1 MTVLVLHH
9 RGSLAATPY
18 DTWLADY
25 DGEVL
30 LLASREYLDL
40 VGEDLPTADHGYR
53 HAEAVH
59 DYEVSGRVEA
69 RSLDLAREYGVRH
82 VIACQERDLERAAQL
97 RDILGLPG
105 QRLDSVIPFRDKV
118 LMKELVRAAGLETA
132 EQQAVECAADI
143 LSFADEHGFPLVLKP
158 RDSASS
164 VGLSIIGS
172 RVELD
177 AYLTDEFDL
186 YGPHQPNLMAESFV
200 AGPMCHVDGLVV
212 DGRLVMAWPSQY
224 QYTLSSFREDTGG
237 RLDLTL
243 DVDDPVTGRLIEF
256 TERVLEALPGPRD
269 FTFHAEVFHTP
280 DDRLVLCEIACR
292 TGGAAVRDIIRT
304 LFGVDPSE
312 CWVRAQLG
320 LPLPAVL
327 GTERLKPTRMA
338 GQLVLMK
345 RPGRVVAIPEEAPPF
360 PWLEKFRVFVR
371 PGQVMEAAS
380 FSGDFMVT
388 AIVSG
393 PDRAACG
400 TRLRQVESWFLGE
413 LVLED
418 TSAQVTAGCSP
429 RIHDPE
435 LRVAGSSPAR

>member
-18 DTWLADY
+18 DSWLADY
-25 DGEVL
+25 DGDVL

-40 VGEDLPTADHGYR
+40 VSEDLPTAGHGYR

-69 RSLDLAREYGVRH
+69 RSLDLAREHGVRH

-105 QRLDSVIPFRDKV
+105 QRLDSVIPFRDKL
-118 LMKELVRAAGLETA
+118 LMKELVGAAGLEVA
-132 EQQAVECAADI
+132 AQRSIDCAADV
-143 LSFADEHGFPLVLKP
+143 LAFADEHGFPLVLKP

-164 VGLSIIGS
+164 VGLSILGS
-172 RVELD
+172 RAELD
-177 AYLTDEFDL
+177 AYLTDGFDL
-186 YGPHQPNLMAESFV
+186 YGPHQPNLMAEAFV
-200 AGPMCHVDGLVV
+200 PGPMCHVDGLVV
-212 DGRLVMAWPSQY
+212 DGRLALAWPSQY

-243 DVDDPVTGRLIEF
+243 DVDDPVTARLIEF

-320 LPLPAVL
+320 LSLPAEL
-327 GTERLKPTRMA
+327 RGERLKPARMA

-345 RPGRVVAIPEEAPPF
+345 RPGRVVALPEQAPPF
-360 PWLEKFRVFVR
+360 PWLEKFRVFVK

-380 FSGDFMVT
+380 FSGDFLVT

-393 PDRAACG
+393 PDRAACES
-400 TRLRQVESWFLGE
+400 RLRQVESWFLAG

-418 TSAQVTAGCSP
+418 PSTGRVPAVSPGRAG
-429 RIHDPE
+429 
-435 LRVAGSSPAR
+435 